1 MQISDTPL
9 LVKTHDFNVWLLN
22 HTRRFPKHFRHTLT
36 ERLERLALDFEQSL
50 TLANAVR
57 GKDRRRYLEQ
67 ADGILQCLKVFLRYT
82 QDFDLLSGSQVKYAA
97 QSLLELGRLLGAW
110 LRGTD
115 R

>member
-1 MQISDTPL
+1 MQIAETPL

-36 ERLERLALDFEQSL
+36 ERLEILALDFEQSL
-50 TLANAVR
+50 VLANAVR
-57 GKDRRRYLEQ
+57 GTARREHLEQ
-67 ADGILQCLKVFLRYT
+67 ADRILQVLKTMVRYT
-82 QDFDLLSGSQVKYAA
+82 LDFELLSRNQIHFAA
-97 QSLLELGRLLGAW
+97 ESLSELGRLLGAW